1 MQQSTNI
8 FTTIYKKAHDFEC
21 ETGKKPT
28 KVYLGSIE
36 LAIVQ
41 AEKDTLTKNVFC
53 HLSSEQDNQPPKIGD
68 LEVYEVNALYHL
80 EVGL

>member
-1 MQQSTNI
+1 MQQSTSI
-8 FTTIYKKAHDFEC
+8 STTIFKKAYYFER

-36 LAIVQ
+36 LAIVR
-41 AEKDTLTKNVFC
+41 AEKDALTKNV
-53 HLSSEQDNQPPKIGD
+53 LSSEEDNQSLKIGD